1 MNIGQIL
8 AFDCRSK
15 CDAVSEQTTNDVRD
29 GQEKPTHVARARDLG
44 DTNTPVKLYISARPS
59 DTVDATQRLTAC
71 LDDIALWMASNRLK
85 LNLQRLTSCG
95 AQLTVDIIS

>member
-44 DTNTPVKLYISARPS
+44 DTNTPVKPPQTNLSRQTHQNSAKTRYS
-59 DTVDATQRLTAC
+59 GWEKREKMVE
-71 LDDIALWMASNRLK
+71 WN
-85 LNLQRLTSCG
+85 
-95 AQLTVDIIS
+95 QL